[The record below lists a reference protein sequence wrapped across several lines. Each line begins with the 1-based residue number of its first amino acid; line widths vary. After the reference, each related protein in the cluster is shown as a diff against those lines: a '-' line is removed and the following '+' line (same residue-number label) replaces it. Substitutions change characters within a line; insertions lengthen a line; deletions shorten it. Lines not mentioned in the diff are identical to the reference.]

1 MGQRRSTL
9 PHLPVCC
16 VVQSGVT
23 LRTLLRFVLVVHTIA
38 LFAQAGLA
46 GEFLSGTDGVVK
58 FHEWIAW
65 AILGICAIQIITSA
79 LAQRTG
85 GGSLWL
91 LIGSVLVFLGEVL
104 QTGTGYG
111 RFLRVHLPL
120 GVVLFAAVTWQS
132 IGQFRSGSK
141 P

>member
-1 MGQRRSTL
+1 ML
-9 PHLPVCC
+9 LA
-16 VVQSGVT
+16 
-23 LRTLLRFVLVVHTIA
+23 LLRIVLVLHTVA

-58 FHEWIAW
+58 FHEWTAW
-65 AILGICAIQIITSA
+65 AILAICTIQIITA
-79 LAQRTG
+79 AVVQRTG
-85 GGSLWL
+85 GASLWL
-91 LIGSVLVFLGEVL
+91 LIASVLVFLGEAL

-120 GVVLFAAVTWQS
+120 GVVLFGAVTCQA

>member
-1 MGQRRSTL
+1 M
-9 PHLPVCC
+9 
-16 VVQSGVT
+16 
-23 LRTLLRFVLVVHTIA
+23 LRTLLRTVLVVHTIA

-46 GEFLSGTDGVVK
+46 GEFLSGTDKVVK

-65 AILGICAIQIITSA
+65 AILGICAIQIVVAA
-79 LAQRTG
+79 LAHRVG
-85 GGSLWL
+85 SASLWL
-91 LIGSVLVFLGEVL
+91 LIGSVLVFLGETL

-120 GVVLFAAVTWQS
+120 GVVLFAAVTCQM

-141 P
+141 A